1 MLQGVSQI
9 VAVGLGYSNKDKI
22 RTEIIAE
29 IFDEENIQNTIE
41 TYHNQEKEVQI
52 IYKILQSLRIY
63 NG

>member
-1 MLQGVSQI
+1 LLQGVSQI

>member
-1 MLQGVSQI
+1 M
-9 VAVGLGYSNKDKI
+9 AVGLGYSNKDKI